1 MRIGCKIFAIKC
13 CAGNGAENVGMRV
26 YRLEQLVAINS
37 GTIQWGERMPA
48 PHVLMSPDRP
58 AVDGLPGGAAE
69 SDDLTGLRLVTV
81 PDWGLPF
88 DDEVRAGATA
98 GKSRAGTAQPCTA
111 QPLTAV
117 PPPFAG
123 ALREVRS
130 QRQDRSGEWSR
141 QFAGLVAEA
150 LAGAR
155 PARHIHPWTSERAR
169 VQLHKLMPLFGG
181 GQRPRVLRVMTARPT
196 IDVIEMTVIVGIRG
210 RTRALAI
217 RLEQAGPRPLP
228 RPDGHAAIGG
238 PAGTPRWVCTD
249 IEAA

>member
-1 MRIGCKIFAIKC
+1 
-13 CAGNGAENVGMRV
+13 
-26 YRLEQLVAINS
+26 
-37 GTIQWGERMPA
+37 MPA

-58 AVDGLPGGAAE
+58 AVDGLAGGDAE
-69 SDDLTGLRLVTV
+69 GDDLTGLRLVTV

-88 DDEVRAGATA
+88 DDELRAGATA
-98 GKSRAGTAQPCTA
+98 SKPGAGAARPCTA

-117 PPPFAG
+117 PRPLDG
-123 ALREVRS
+123 AFREVRPR
-130 QRQDRSGEWSR
+130 RQDRSGEWSR

-181 GQRPRVLRVMTARPT
+181 GQRPRVLRVMTARPA
-196 IDVIEMTVIVGIRG
+196 IDVIEMTVIVGVRG

-217 RLEQAGPRPLP
+217 RLEQAALRPLP

-238 PAGTPRWVCTD
+238 HSSTPRWVCTD

>member
-1 MRIGCKIFAIKC
+1 
-13 CAGNGAENVGMRV
+13 
-26 YRLEQLVAINS
+26 
-37 GTIQWGERMPA
+37 MPA
-48 PHVLMSPDRP
+48 PHALMSPDRP
-58 AVDGLPGGAAE
+58 ARDGLPGGDADG
-69 SDDLTGLRLVTV
+69 DDLTGLRLMTV

-88 DDEVRAGATA
+88 DDELRAGATA
-98 GKSRAGTAQPCTA
+98 SKSGAGSEQPCTA

-117 PPPFAG
+117 PRPFAG

-169 VQLHKLMPLFGG
+169 VQLRKLMPLFVG

-196 IDVIEMTVIVGIRG
+196 VDVIEMTVIVGVRE

-217 RLEQAGPRPLP
+217 RLEQAAPRPLP
-228 RPDGHAAIGG
+228 GPDGHCAIGG
-238 PAGTPRWVCTD
+238 PSSTPRWVCTD